1 MKGIYIHIP
10 FCKKKCN
17 YCHFVSKTDLTS
29 MDEYIDA
36 LLSEILLYK
45 DEMDDIKT
53 IYIGGGTPS
62 LLSCEMVEKI
72 VDNLNLHEV
81 EEFTIEVN
89 PESVTTDK
97 LLCYKKS
104 GINRISM
111 GVQTTNESQLKT
123 LGRLHSFNDVKEK
136 YQIIRDAGFDNI
148 NLDLIYAL
156 PGQKTEDLLNDIK
169 EFSILNPKHI
179 STYSLMYEEGTVLDR
194 MKESGEIKPVSDETD
209 REYFHIIESE
219 LKKNGY
225 HRYEISNFSKEGY
238 ESKHNLLYWSAD
250 EYIGLGLSAHGYLGG
265 ERYANESVMEEYLK
279 KIKKG
284 ERPVSDVEKIGFDE
298 EKFEYIMLNLRKT
311 EGFSI
316 EEFKERFDVD
326 FLVEYKIEI
335 EKMIEYGALVVE
347 MGRVHLTDYG
357 FDVSNK
363 VYGEFLR

>member
-17 YCHFVSKTDLTS
+17 YCHFVSKTDLTL

-36 LLSEILLYK
+36 LANEILLYQ
-45 DEMDDIKT
+45 DEMKDIKT

-72 VDNLNLHEV
+72 TANLNLREV

-89 PESVTTDK
+89 PESVTMDK
-97 LLCYKKS
+97 LLCYKKL

-111 GVQTTNESQLKT
+111 GVQTTDERQLKT
-123 LGRLHSFNDVKEK
+123 LGRLHSFDDVKEK
-136 YQIIRDAGFDNI
+136 YRMIRDAGFDNI

-156 PGQKTEDLLNDIK
+156 PNQKTEDLLKDIN
-169 EFSILNPKHI
+169 EFSILNPEHI
-179 STYSLMYEEGTVLDR
+179 STYSLMYEEDTILNR
-194 MKESGEIKPVSDETD
+194 MKESGKILPVSDEVD

-219 LKKNGY
+219 LKNNGY
-225 HRYEISNFSKEGY
+225 HRYEISNFSKKGY
-238 ESKHNLLYWSAD
+238 ESKHNLMYWSAD
-250 EYIGLGLSAHGYLGG
+250 EYIGLGLSAHGYLNG
-265 ERYANESVMEEYLK
+265 ERYANESVMGKYLE
-279 KIKKG
+279 KIKEG
-284 ERPVSDVEKIGFDE
+284 ERPVSDIEKIDLDE

-316 EEFKERFDVD
+316 EEFKERFDID
-326 FLVEYKIEI
+326 FLMEYEMEI
-335 EKMIEYGALVVE
+335 KKMVEYGALVVE

-357 FDVSNK
+357 FDVSNQ